1 MRTYSAAKAVSGH
14 IFRAVHA
21 SAQVAASKAM
31 HKRINPGF
39 VEMPYQSTNSM
50 EYKYI
55 PAPDFSTT
63 YLKCKSDCDFQG
75 FAAAAILKHV
85 DLNKTSH

>member
-1 MRTYSAAKAVSGH
+1 MHPPS
-14 IFRAVHA
+14 
-21 SAQVAASKAM
+21 QVAASKAI

-39 VEMPYQSTNSM
+39 VDMPYQSTNSA

-55 PAPDFSTT
+55 PAPDFSTC
-63 YLKCKSDCDFQG
+63 YLKTKSDCDFQG
-75 FAAAAILKHV
+75 FAAQAILKHV